1 MTDLF
6 QVSPLKVGCGKF
18 YHGKG
23 LIALLPGEIKRLGG
37 KALIIGGPSSIDLVM
52 KAAEADLN
60 SANVTFQVIRHRAQC
75 TTKWAEDYAKMA
87 LEGGYTVLVGCG
99 GGKVIDEVK
108 GASYFSDLPIITV
121 PTSLATCVATSMVAI
136 MYNDKG
142 QRAPAITLKKEVDI
156 CIADE
161 DLIGS
166 APQRLM
172 AAGILD
178 DIAKMPESYHK
189 KMNVRDYRDCS
200 LEEFIQ
206 ILNSRGIYD
215 FLLGEGRD
223 LYDKGRNARRFH
235 DAILTN
241 LLHTS
246 IVSGFADG
254 SGQLAIAHATYD
266 FMRNYNTEKAAA
278 FLHGEIVAVGLM
290 IQMTFNGY
298 PESEIQKVRDLMAY
312 MHMPLT
318 LEDIQFEISPH
329 GLDFFVS
336 KVAEATSLSGTD
348 VELLRKSVKA
358 AL

>member
-1 MTDLF
+1 
-6 QVSPLKVGCGKF
+6 
-18 YHGKG
+18 
-23 LIALLPGEIKRLGG
+23 
-37 KALIIGGPSSIDLVM
+37 
-52 KAAEADLN
+52 
-60 SANVTFQVIRHRAQC
+60 
-75 TTKWAEDYAKMA
+75 
-87 LEGGYTVLVGCG
+87 
-99 GGKVIDEVK
+99 
-108 GASYFSDLPIITV
+108 
-121 PTSLATCVATSMVAI
+121 
-136 MYNDKG
+136 
-142 QRAPAITLKKEVDI
+142 
-156 CIADE
+156 
-161 DLIGS
+161 
-166 APQRLM
+166 
-172 AAGILD
+172 
-178 DIAKMPESYHK
+178 
-189 KMNVRDYRDCS
+189 MNVRDYRDCS